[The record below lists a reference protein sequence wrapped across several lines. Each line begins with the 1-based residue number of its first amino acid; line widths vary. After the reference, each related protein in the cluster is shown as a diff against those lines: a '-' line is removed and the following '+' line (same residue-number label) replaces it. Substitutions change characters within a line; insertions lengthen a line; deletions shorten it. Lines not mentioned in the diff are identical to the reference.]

1 MKHIIFCG
9 CLLMLAG
16 TASTNASDQIADS
29 AWMKDA
35 VKISTDSGNYL
46 ILATFRDTRLV
57 DHFIDR
63 MRPQF
68 DKPVKVS
75 TLQFDERTIYRV
87 MVGPFDKKLTRIQ
100 NQYADLGLSG
110 IWWLSVNAGELKHFE
125 SDSMVAG
132 VKEVPTRPA
141 KAVAAKPVAAA
152 KPVVVEPAV
161 VAQTVVK
168 PVVASTADADSNRM
182 SLGDRL
188 EFCATKANAREVEK
202 LCSNRKIKAKVAK
215 YLKLL
220 DMPDR
225 EYFTYCAKAPGSER
239 PLYCTDRFSEVKAN
253 HSTSLQASNH
263 NVQSR

>member
-1 MKHIIFCG
+1 MKHIIFFG

-29 AWMKDA
+29 GWLKDA
-35 VKISTDSGNYL
+35 VEISTDSGNYL
-46 ILATFRDTRLV
+46 VLATFRDTRLV

-63 MRPQF
+63 MGPQL

-75 TLQFDERTIYRV
+75 TLKIDERTIYRV
-87 MVGPFDKKLTRIQ
+87 MIGPFDKKLTRIQ

-110 IWWLSVNAGELKHFE
+110 IWWFSVNAGELKHFE

-132 VKEVPTRPA
+132 VKREPTRPA
-141 KAVAAKPVAAA
+141 KAVAQKPV
-152 KPVVVEPAV
+152 VVVEPAV
-161 VAQTVVK
+161 VALTVVQ
-168 PVVASTADADSNRM
+168 PVVASKTDSNRM

-188 EFCATKANAREVEK
+188 EFCATKANAQEVKE
-202 LCSNRKIKAKVAK
+202 LCSDRKIRRKVAK

-220 DMPDR
+220 AMPDK

-239 PLYCTDRFSEVKAN
+239 KLYCTDRFSDVKAN
-253 HSTSLQASNH
+253 HWTSLQASTH
-263 NVQSR
+263 NIQSR

>member
-16 TASTNASDQIADS
+16 TASTNASDQIAKS
-29 AWMKDA
+29 TWITDA
-35 VKISTDSGNYL
+35 VRMSTDSGNYL

-63 MRPQF
+63 MAPQF
-68 DKPVKVS
+68 DKPVKVT

-125 SDSMVAG
+125 SDSMVAK
-132 VKEVPTRPA
+132 VKEESTRPA
-141 KAVAAKPVAAA
+141 KAVAAKPVVA
-152 KPVVVEPAV
+152 KSVVVEPAV
-161 VAQTVVK
+161 AKPVVE
-168 PVVASTADADSNRM
+168 PVVASKADSKPTP
-182 SLGDRL
+182 LEHRL
-188 EFCATKANAREVEK
+188 EFCATKANAQEIKE
-202 LCSNRKIKAKVAK
+202 LCSNRKIKTKVAK

-220 DMPDR
+220 AMPDK

-239 PLYCTDRFSEVKAN
+239 PLYCTNRFSEVKN
-253 HSTSLQASNH
+253 HHSTSLQASNH
-263 NVQSR
+263 NVRSR

>member
-63 MRPQF
+63 MSPQF
-68 DKPVKVS
+68 DKPVKVT

-168 PVVASTADADSNRM
+168 PVVASKADSNQI
-182 SLGDRL
+182 SLGHLL
-188 EFCATKANAREVEK
+188 EFCATKASAREIEE

-220 DMPDR
+220 AMPDR

-239 PLYCTDRFSEVKAN
+239 PLYCTDRFSNVKAN
-253 HSTSLQASNH
+253 YSASLQASNN
-263 NVQSR
+263 NVKSR